1 MGKLDLNQCSLMD
14 PKGENYK
21 YNFDIEGDKLLKE
34 MKKVEEA
41 EKPSMKWD
49 SGFVSSEDSVEITNI
64 PEDVMPEEVK
74 EWLKG
79 RGIMLEETVTI
90 KQSVYPGT
98 MKMTGLDAELAEQIK
113 NSCWGKF
120 FGEGKRKK
128 KIFVDLVRDKTKEA
142 AKDTAVKAD
151 IERKKSDKE
160 IRNEENVEDDK
171 EEVTYPEFITDDEE
185 AEDDGS
191 IYTTLADKKQID
203 EVVNEASRMRKERIE
218 KQIKGWNNP
227 EGGMKR
233 GISRRRCS
241 HRSLKPSHQNRNF
254 RRQNQPKQTESQ
266 KIKRSEDLEAD
277 PRLRLRHHSKDAK

>member
-1 MGKLDLNQCSLMD
+1 
-14 PKGENYK
+14 
-21 YNFDIEGDKLLKE
+21 
-34 MKKVEEA
+34 
-41 EKPSMKWD
+41 
-49 SGFVSSEDSVEITNI
+49 
-64 PEDVMPEEVK
+64 
-74 EWLKG
+74 
-79 RGIMLEETVTI
+79 
-90 KQSVYPGT
+90 

-128 KIFVDLVRDKTKEA
+128 KIFVDLVRDNTKEA

-218 KQIKGWNNP
+218 KQIEGWNNP

-241 HRSLKPSHQNRNF
+241 HRSLKPSHRNRNF

-277 PRLRLRHHSKDAK
+277 PRLRLRQRKSENMILNT

>member
-1 MGKLDLNQCSLMD
+1 
-14 PKGENYK
+14 
-21 YNFDIEGDKLLKE
+21 
-34 MKKVEEA
+34 
-41 EKPSMKWD
+41 
-49 SGFVSSEDSVEITNI
+49 
-64 PEDVMPEEVK
+64 
-74 EWLKG
+74 
-79 RGIMLEETVTI
+79 
-90 KQSVYPGT
+90 

-128 KIFVDLVRDKTKEA
+128 KIFVDLVRDNTKEA
-142 AKDTAVKAD
+142 AKDTTVKAD

-160 IRNEENVEDDK
+160 IRNEENVKDDK

-241 HRSLKPSHQNRNF
+241 HRSLKPSHRNRNF

-277 PRLRLRHHSKDAK
+277 PRLRLCQSKSENMIFSIHDFLNILTSCDLT

>member
-1 MGKLDLNQCSLMD
+1 MLPSYIRVNGKKIKTSFDNQVTNCPRCYRFPVKVGDLEPCLGKLDPNQCSLMD

-21 YNFDIEGDKLLKE
+21 YSFDIEWDKLLKE

-49 SGFVSSEDSVEITNI
+49 SGFVSSKYSVEITNI

-90 KQSVYPGT
+90 KQSAYPGT

-128 KIFVDLVRDKTKEA
+128 KIFVDLVRDNTKEA

-191 IYTTLADKKQID
+191 I
-203 EVVNEASRMRKERIE
+203 
-218 KQIKGWNNP
+218 
-227 EGGMKR
+227 
-233 GISRRRCS
+233 
-241 HRSLKPSHQNRNF
+241 
-254 RRQNQPKQTESQ
+254 
-266 KIKRSEDLEAD
+266 
-277 PRLRLRHHSKDAK
+277 